1 MKILIK
7 DNNNNQTN
15 INLGITEK
23 NKLTYKSLINIRI
36 KRVDM
41 AGILSILK
49 HLSLL
54 GDAFNSIEI

>member
-1 MKILIK
+1 MKILVK

-23 NKLTYKSLINIRI
+23 NKANCSLINIRI
-36 KRVDM
+36 KRADM
-41 AGILSILK
+41 AKILSILK

-54 GDAFNSIEI
+54 EMLLTP